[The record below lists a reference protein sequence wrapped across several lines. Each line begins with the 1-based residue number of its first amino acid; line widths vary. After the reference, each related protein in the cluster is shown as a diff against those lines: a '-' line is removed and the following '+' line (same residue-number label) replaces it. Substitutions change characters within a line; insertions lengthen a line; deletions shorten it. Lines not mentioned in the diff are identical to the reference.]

1 MSPFEQAVAQGL
13 GSWPEGTVFL
23 AAVSGGADSS
33 AMLAA
38 LASLRKNTGGFQLYC
53 LHIEHGIRSAEESA
67 GDARAVMALC
77 ERLAVPCRVVSIK
90 PGHIVS
96 AAKDWG
102 GIEAAARHF
111 RTQTWKCEAQRI
123 GAARVLVA
131 HTQDDLLETALMRIL
146 RGVGPAGLAAM
157 PREKGLVL
165 RPLLELTRRD
175 ALVYLAE
182 RGLSYQSDST
192 NSDIRYLRNRIR
204 HKLIPCL
211 DAFFPQWRSTLPRL
225 SETQRLVADLLASE
239 ARGVVWKRLSDERL
253 RTGAAAFF
261 ALPLLLREEALFQ
274 AVDMLTENKPIA
286 GQSVKRANLRR
297 FSEGGLQAL
306 DAGFIRLEKRA
317 DSIDISLNYYN
328 RKRYDEGFALVI
340 REPGRYTLSGL
351 GLCSL
356 SLTIEAWS
364 NAFEVCGSRCTAAL
378 PLVFRRVKNVHDKEH
393 GITILVE
400 DINGPLAR
408 ITHLVH
414 SANNVQIKFL
424 ITESAVS
431 VVSDA
436 CH

>member
-1 MSPFEQAVAQGL
+1 VSAFERAAAQGL
-13 GSWPEGTVFL
+13 GSWPAGTVFL
-23 AAVSGGADSS
+23 AAVSGGADST

-38 LASLRKNTGGFQLYC
+38 LASLRENARFQLYC
-53 LHIEHGIRSAEESA
+53 LHIEHGIRSVEESA
-67 GDARAVMALC
+67 GDARAVTALC

-96 AAKDWG
+96 AAKDWDS

-111 RTQTWKCEAQRI
+111 RTQAWQCEAQRI

-165 RPLLELTRRD
+165 RPLLELTRKD
-175 ALVYLAE
+175 VLVYLAE
-182 RGLSYQSDST
+182 RGLPYQSDST

-225 SETQRLVADLLASE
+225 SETQRMVADLLASE
-239 ARGVVWKRLSDERL
+239 VRGVVWKRRGDKQL
-253 RTGAAAFF
+253 RTSAAAFF

-274 AVDMLTENKPIA
+274 AVDTLTENKPLA

-306 DAGFIRLEKRA
+306 DAGLIRLEKRA
-317 DSIDISLNYYN
+317 DSIDISLNSYN
-328 RKRYDEGFALVI
+328 RKKYDEGFALVI

-351 GLCSL
+351 GLCTL
-356 SLTIEAWS
+356 RLTIEAWS
-364 NAFEVCGSRCTAAL
+364 NAFEVCGSRCTASL

-408 ITHLVH
+408 ITHLEH

-424 ITESAVS
+424 ITGAPVS

-436 CH
+436 